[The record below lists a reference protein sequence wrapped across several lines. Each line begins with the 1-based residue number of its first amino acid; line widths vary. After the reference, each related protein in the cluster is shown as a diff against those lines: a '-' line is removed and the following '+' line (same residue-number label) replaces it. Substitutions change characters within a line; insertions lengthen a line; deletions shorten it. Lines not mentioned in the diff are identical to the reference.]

1 MAIELLKL
9 DLDFYAHRL
18 VAQGIARDHLILLLK
33 IKAGYSRREKIFFR
47 HFEFFRSL

>member
-33 IKAGYSRREKIFFR
+33 IKTGYSMHEKIFFS
-47 HFEFFRSL
+47 HSESFRSL